1 MASLNKGIK
10 DVESALTQLDKQSQN
25 LTDGSAEVKKAL
37 SQIKKGLDGVSMNT
51 EELQELADS
60 STQIQG
66 GIDAR
71 CTGWRIEL
79 TG

>member
-51 EELQELADS
+51 EELQNWQILPRRFRVELMHWLAD
-60 STQIQG
+60 
-66 GIDAR
+66 
-71 CTGWRIEL
+71 
-79 TG
+79 